1 MRMLRPIL
9 VCGALL
15 AALTLA
21 APARAQQLPIGLL
34 PFDVVN
40 VSGAAGDAGA
50 NLAKLVRLEM
60 IRGRTLRPIL
70 LELPAG
76 STLPLDPS
84 SAAQIGSGAGAALV
98 IAGTVL
104 EATQQHSSNRA
115 HTGGLLSG
123 LGVGGSVSK
132 QTARVSL
139 DIEVIDAATGQLVK
153 TFEVEGK
160 NTDVGVGMD
169 FSSALGGLGVG
180 DNAWEKSPMGKA
192 LREAARKVS
201 QEIARVAKNR
211 PR

>member
-1 MRMLRPIL
+1 MLRRAL
-9 VCGALL
+9 AFGALL
-15 AALTLA
+15 VGLGLA

-70 LELPAG
+70 LELPADAA
-76 STLPLDPS
+76 LPLDPS
-84 SAAQIGSGAGAALV
+84 NAAQIGAGAGAALV
-98 IAGTVL
+98 VAGTVVD
-104 EATQQHSSNRA
+104 ATQQHSSNRA
-115 HTGGLLSG
+115 NTGALLSG
-123 LGVGGSVSK
+123 FGVGGSVSK

-180 DNAWEKSPMGKA
+180 DDAWEKSPMGKA

-201 QEIARVAKNR
+201 EALTRVAKNR
-211 PR
+211 PK